1 MFNSH
6 PNSHPAFSPH
16 SNFNKGYYL
25 LVLLAGAATV
35 FAFSPFTLFPLA
47 WITPAVLFF
56 ALSRATT
63 RKQHFYLGWLYG
75 IGLYGAGA
83 SWFFHSMY
91 YFAHSPL
98 IMAVAGATFFVV
110 IVALFSTGL
119 FALLAS
125 AFRNTP
131 LITRLL
137 LFYPASWVF
146 FEWFRG
152 WFLTGFPWLY
162 LGHSQIDTVFAGYAP
177 ITGVLGV
184 SWTSA
189 LIAGAI
195 VSFILGNSIT
205 RTVHVGQSGNIR
217 SHHAEVEE
225 QFGTKNRI
233 FSALL
238 IVLLAVSAYSLQ
250 GINWTQT
257 SGKPITASVLQGNIY
272 QDDKFKPEQL
282 EPTLKLYTD
291 MTHNNKESDLI
302 VWPETA
308 LPTNF
313 RFHMDD
319 LIFPL
324 QELAKKQ
331 QLTIMLGGFYE
342 NEKGGYEN
350 SILSITASNREV
362 YSKQHLVPF
371 GEYIPLL
378 NYLRWLD
385 EWIQLPYDNVASG
398 KDKDTLL
405 VSGKNESENYLAQMT
420 VCYEDVFGE
429 EIIESLPEA
438 KLLIN
443 VTNDGWFTG
452 SLEPY
457 QHMQIARMRSIETGR
472 YMIRS
477 TNTGPSGIIDEK
489 GKLVATAP
497 IYSTAA
503 ISHKVQLFS
512 GATPYVRWGNWLVV
526 SLVSVILLFGFY
538 LGRKRPAY

>member
-1 MFNSH
+1 MFNSQ
-6 PNSHPAFSPH
+6 SSSSAH
-16 SNFNKGYYL
+16 SIFHKGYYL

-35 FAFSPFTLFPLA
+35 FTFSPFTLFPLA

-56 ALSRATT
+56 ALTRAQT

-75 IGLYGAGA
+75 IGLFGAGA

-98 IMAVAGATFFVV
+98 FMAVAGAAIFVI
-110 IVALFSTGL
+110 IVSLFSTGL
-119 FALLAS
+119 FGLLAAS
-125 AFRNTP
+125 FRHTP

-162 LGHSQIDTVFAGYAP
+162 LGQSQIDTVFSGYAP
-177 ITGVLGV
+177 IMGVLGV
-184 SWTSA
+184 SWSSA

-205 RTVHVGQSGNIR
+205 RTAHVEQSGNIR
-217 SHHAEVEE
+217 SHQAEVEE
-225 QFGTKNRI
+225 RFGTKNRV

-238 IVLLAVSAYSLQ
+238 IVLLTVSAYSLQ
-250 GINWTQT
+250 GINWTEA
-257 SGKPITASVLQGNIY
+257 SGEPITASILQGNIY

-282 EPTLKLYTD
+282 EPTLTLYWD
-291 MTHNNKESDLI
+291 MIHENKESDLI
-302 VWPETA
+302 VLPETA

-319 LIFPL
+319 FIFPL

-342 NEKGGYEN
+342 NEKGGVEN
-350 SILSITASNREV
+350 SVLSITANNREI

-398 KDKDTLL
+398 IDKDTLL
-405 VSGKNESENYLAQMT
+405 VSGKLISDNKESEGFLAQIT
-420 VCYEDVFGE
+420 VCYEDAFGE
-429 EIIESLPEA
+429 EMIKSLPEA

-443 VTNDGWFTG
+443 ITNDGWFTG

-489 GKLVATAP
+489 GKIIATAP
-497 IYSTAA
+497 IYTTAV
-503 ISHKVQLFS
+503 ITHKVQLFT
-512 GATPYVRWGNWLVV
+512 GTTPYVRWGNGLVV
-526 SLVSVILLFGFY
+526 SLLCVILLFGFY
-538 LGRKRPAY
+538 MARKRN

>member
-6 PNSHPAFSPH
+6 LS
-16 SNFNKGYYL
+16 FNKGYYL

-47 WITPAVLFF
+47 WATPAILFF
-56 ALSRATT
+56 ALTRAQT
-63 RKQHFYLGWLYG
+63 RKQYFFLGWLYG
-75 IGLYGAGA
+75 IGLFGAGA

-98 IMAVAGATFFVV
+98 FMAVMGAALFVI

-119 FALLAS
+119 FGLLVYS
-125 AFRNTP
+125 FRNTP

-162 LGHSQIDTVFAGYAP
+162 LGHSQIDTVFSGYAP
-177 ITGVLGV
+177 ITGVLGL
-184 SWTSA
+184 SWSSA

-195 VSFILGNSIT
+195 VSFIIGNSIT
-205 RTVHVGQSGNIR
+205 RTVDVAQSSNVR

-225 QFGTKNRI
+225 NFGTKNRF

-250 GINWTQT
+250 GINWTQLSGQPIKT
-257 SGKPITASVLQGNIY
+257 SILQGNIY

-282 EPTLKLYTD
+282 EPTLTLYRD
-291 MTHNNKESDLI
+291 MIHENKESDLI
-302 VWPETA
+302 VLPETA

-319 LIFPL
+319 FIFPL
-324 QELAKKQ
+324 QEFAKKQ

-342 NEKGGYEN
+342 NEKGGVEN
-350 SILSITASNREV
+350 SVLSITASNREI

-385 EWIQLPYDNVASG
+385 EWIQLPYDNVAPG
-398 KDKDTLL
+398 ADKDTLL
-405 VSGKNESENYLAQMT
+405 VSGKKGSEDFLAQMT
-420 VCYEDVFGE
+420 VCYEDAFGE
-429 EIIESLPEA
+429 EMIKSLPEA
-438 KLLIN
+438 KVLIN
-443 VTNDGWFTG
+443 ITNDGWFTG

-489 GKLVATAP
+489 GKLIATAP
-497 IYSTAA
+497 IYTTAV
-503 ISHKVQLFS
+503 ITHKVQLFT
-512 GATPYVRWGNWLVV
+512 GTTPYVRWGNGLIV
-526 SLVSVILLFGFY
+526 SLLSLIILFGFY
-538 LGRKRPAY
+538 LARKR

>member
-1 MFNSH
+1 MFNSQ
-6 PNSHPAFSPH
+6 SGFSFH
-16 SNFNKGYYL
+16 SRFNKGYYL
-25 LVLLAGAATV
+25 LVLLAGAVTV

-47 WITPAVLFF
+47 WITPAILFF
-56 ALSRATT
+56 ALTRAQT

-75 IGLYGAGA
+75 IGLFGAGA

-98 IMAVAGATFFVV
+98 LMAVAGAAFFVI

-119 FALLAS
+119 FGLLVFS
-125 AFRNTP
+125 FRNTP

-137 LFYPASWVF
+137 LFYPASWVLL
-146 FEWFRG
+146 EWFRG

-162 LGHSQIDTVFAGYAP
+162 LGQSQVDTVFAGFAP

-184 SWTSA
+184 SWSSA

-195 VSFILGNSIT
+195 VSFILGNSVN
-205 RTVHVGQSGNIR
+205 RMVHVKQSGNIR
-217 SHHAEVEE
+217 PHHAEVEE
-225 QFGTKNRI
+225 KLGAKSRI

-238 IVLLAVSAYSLQ
+238 IILLAVSSYSLQ
-250 GINWTQT
+250 GIDWTQT
-257 SGKPITASVLQGNIY
+257 SGEPITASVLQGNIY
-272 QDDKFKPEQL
+272 QGDKFKPEQL
-282 EPTLKLYTD
+282 APTLTLYMD
-291 MTHNNKESDLI
+291 MTHKSKDSDLI

-324 QELAKKQ
+324 QEFAKQ
-331 QLTIMLGGFYE
+331 HQLTIMLGGFYE
-342 NEKGGYEN
+342 NEKGGVEN
-350 SILSITASNREV
+350 SVLSITADNREI

-371 GEYIPLL
+371 GEYIPFL

-385 EWIQLPYDNVASG
+385 EWIQLPYDNVAAG
-398 KDKDTLL
+398 PDKDTLL
-405 VSGKNESENYLAQMT
+405 VSGKNGNEGFLAQMT
-420 VCYEDVFGE
+420 ICYEDAFGE
-429 EIIESLPEA
+429 EMIKSLPEA

-472 YMIRS
+472 YMVRS

-497 IYSTAA
+497 IYTTA
-503 ISHKVQLFS
+503 IITHKVQLFT
-512 GATPYVRWGNWLVV
+512 GATPYVRWGNGLIV
-526 SLVSVILLFGFY
+526 SLLSVILLFGFY
-538 LGRKRPAY
+538 LARKRR